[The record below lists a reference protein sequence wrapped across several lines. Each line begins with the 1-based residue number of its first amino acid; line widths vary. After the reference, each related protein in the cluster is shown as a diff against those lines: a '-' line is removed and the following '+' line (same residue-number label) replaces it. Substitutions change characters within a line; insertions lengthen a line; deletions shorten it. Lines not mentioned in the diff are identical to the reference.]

1 MWERRRKARV
11 RIGRGTEVAGAP
23 ARWRPPASGRLLW
36 RHHLFEPC
44 SLGGGPVDLSQCRRK
59 KLRHAQKM
67 DERIFLTM
75 MVAFGIMV
83 PLGFIIVALIAV
95 TR

>member
-1 MWERRRKARV
+1 
-11 RIGRGTEVAGAP
+11 
-23 ARWRPPASGRLLW
+23 
-36 RHHLFEPC
+36 
-44 SLGGGPVDLSQCRRK
+44 
-59 KLRHAQKM
+59 M